1 MYKQIDSKESWVKLK
16 VAVREEVFI
25 SRRFI
30 QIRRTMQNY
39 VPEYIIIQGKH
50 M

>member
-16 VAVREEVFI
+16 VVFI

-39 VPEYIIIQGKH
+39 VPEFIIIQGKH